1 LATKGTNNSKRKSNN
16 RNSQENTAKK
26 STSKKTNTKSKKV
39 EEIEFEDPFF
49 EDSSKEIIL
58 WTSIVVC
65 ILLCI
70 SNFGIGGVVGNA
82 VSNFL
87 FGVFGVIQFALPF
100 MVAFSAFFIISNYGN
115 KVAVAK
121 VVAGSVL
128 LIFISVFI
136 ELIIHGQDILGP
148 LAAFEYSKEHH
159 TGGGLLGGA
168 IVFGIFDSFGLLGA
182 YLIDIIVMVVCIII
196 IIERFAFDRVQQSS
210 RYHAD
215 RAAAKR
221 RARRERQLLE
231 REASQT
237 RYNSERQAIL
247 NKINEEKA
255 NEIEQAMQTEGMR
268 RDRKRSGITSNT
280 TLVPDYS
287 EQLSGN
293 DGINE
298 IRFNMS
304 DGPDDMEVTTTSRHK
319 LRSGERKSKS
329 IHSFQEI
336 PEPVNEPKAST
347 PLEKADSNEQ
357 SNNSNDFDE
366 PLFNI
371 TTPIINTPKTNE
383 SSTTSDTINTS
394 YVPEPEP
401 IAQETVT
408 HRKPKPSA
416 SSAEEIEDSS
426 KTLRETIEKD
436 KKKTNKP
443 YRFPPLNLLND
454 TKNNGGDSKEYLNE
468 MANKLQRTLG
478 NFGVQAK
485 VTEVT
490 LGPSVTR
497 YELEIAEGT
506 RVSKVVNLS
515 DDIKLSMAVTDV
527 RIEAPIP
534 GKSAIGIEVPNKV
547 KSMVGFKELVSSKE
561 FKSAKSKI
569 SFCVGKDISGAVIV
583 GNIEKMPHM
592 LIAGATGSGKSVCI
606 NTMIMSILYHA
617 TPDEVKMI
625 MVDPK
630 MVELS
635 VYNGI
640 PHLLLPVITDAKKA
654 AGALHWAVKEMMD
667 RYELFKDAGVR
678 NLAGFNEK
686 VDSDTLPDEI
696 PEEKRVRMSQLV
708 IILDE
713 VADLMMVA
721 AADVEDS
728 IVRLA
733 QLARAAGIHLII
745 ATQKP
750 TVNVI
755 TGLIKANVPSRIAFS
770 VSSSNDSRVILD
782 MNGAEDLLGNGD
794 MLYAPQ
800 NLSKPIR
807 VQGAFVSDEEVS
819 AVVDFLKKNNDSIEY
834 NSEIEK
840 QIQNSE
846 DASGSVSISG
856 EPDNS
861 RDQLFN
867 EAGRLVIENQKGSIG
882 YLQRNFRIGFN
893 RAARIMDQLAEA
905 GVVGPE
911 MGTKPREIRMSISE
925 FEELIKAQ

>member
-1 LATKGTNNSKRKSNN
+1 MATKGKNNSRKKSNT
-16 RNSQENTAKK
+16 RSRTGGSSKRASTRKK
-26 STSKKTNTKSKKV
+26 SSKRVND
-39 EEIEFEDPFF
+39 ELDFEDPFF

-58 WTSIVVC
+58 WSSIALC

-70 SNFGIGGVVGNA
+70 SNFGLGGVAGNA
-82 VSNFL
+82 VADFL
-87 FGVFGVIQFALPF
+87 FGVFGIIQYVLPF

-115 KVAVAK
+115 KVAIAK
-121 VVAGSVL
+121 VIAGFVL
-128 LIFISVFI
+128 LMFISAFV
-136 ELIIHGQDILGP
+136 ELIINGQNILLP
-148 LAAFEYSKEHH
+148 LDAFSFAKEKHL
-159 TGGGLLGGA
+159 GGGLVGGG
-168 IVFGIFDSFGLLGA
+168 IVFGINDSFGLFGA
-182 YLIDIIVMVVCIII
+182 YLIVLIAMIVCTII

-215 RAAAKR
+215 RAAEKR
-221 RARRERQLLE
+221 RIRRERQLME
-231 REASQT
+231 REANQT
-237 RYNSERQAIL
+237 RFNSDRQAIRD
-247 NKINEEKA
+247 KIEKDKELELQQRKQ
-255 NEIEQAMQTEGMR
+255 NDGNR
-268 RDRKRSGITSNT
+268 RDRRFSGVTSDT
-280 TLVPDYS
+280 TIMPDFTES
-287 EQLSGN
+287 ASSA

-298 IRFNMS
+298 IRFNMA
-304 DGPDDMEVTTTSRHK
+304 DGEEEMEITKTSRHR
-319 LRSGERKSKS
+319 LRAGDKRSKS
-329 IHSFQEI
+329 AHAFKEI
-336 PEPVNEPKAST
+336 
-347 PLEKADSNEQ
+347 EQ
-357 SNNSNDFDE
+357 
-366 PLFNI
+366 
-371 TTPIINTPKTNE
+371 
-383 SSTTSDTINTS
+383 
-394 YVPEPEP
+394 
-401 IAQETVT
+401 
-408 HRKPKPSA
+408 
-416 SSAEEIEDSS
+416 SAEEIAVAQPVISEPEPVIPKKSTISFKGAALMEAEQEAASIRQEQEAAPVRHGKASVASADEIENSS
-426 KTLRETIEKD
+426 ESLKASIDAD
-436 KKKTNKP
+436 KKKPKKP
-443 YRFPPLNLLND
+443 YKYPPLTLLKD
-454 TKNNGGDSKEYLNE
+454 AKKNGGDSKEYLTE
-468 MANKLQRTLG
+468 MANKLETALSS
-478 NFGVQAK
+478 FGVQAK

-497 YELEIAEGT
+497 YELEIAVGT
-506 RVSKVVNLS
+506 RVSKVVNLA
-515 DDIKLSMAVTDV
+515 DDIKLSLAVTDV

-569 SFCVGKDISGAVIV
+569 SFCVGKDISGSVIV
-583 GNIEKMPHM
+583 GNIEKMPHL

-606 NTMIMSILYHA
+606 NTIIMSILYHA
-617 TPDEVKMI
+617 NPDEVKMI

-654 AGALHWAVKEMMD
+654 AGALHWAVKEMTD
-667 RYELFKDAGVR
+667 RYELLAMAGVR
-678 NLAGFNEK
+678 NIEGFNEK
-686 VDSDTLPDEI
+686 VASNALPEEV

-770 VSSSNDSRVILD
+770 VSSGNDSRVILD

-807 VQGAFVSDEEVS
+807 IQGAFVSDDEVS
-819 AVVDFLKKNNDSIEY
+819 AVVDFLKNNNDPAED
-834 NSEIEK
+834 NSEIEA
-840 QIQNSE
+840 QIQSSE
-846 DASGSVSISG
+846 TSSGAVSISG

-861 RDQLFN
+861 RDPLFA

-911 MGTKPREIRMSISE
+911 MGTKPREIRMAISE
-925 FEELIKAQ
+925 FEELINA

>member
-1 LATKGTNNSKRKSNN
+1 MATKRANNSKKNSNSRSKN
-16 RNSQENTAKK
+16 NSAKK
-26 STSKKTNTKSKKV
+26 STSKRSTRKNTV
-39 EEIEFEDPFF
+39 EEIEFDDPFF
-49 EDSSKEIIL
+49 EDSTREIVL
-58 WTSIVVC
+58 WGSIIMC

-70 SNFGIGGVVGNA
+70 SNFGLGGMVGNA

-87 FGVFGVIQFALPF
+87 FGVFGIIQFVLPF

-121 VVAGSVL
+121 VIAGSVL
-128 LIFISVFI
+128 LIFITVFV

-148 LAAFEYSKEHH
+148 IAAFLSSRETH
-159 TGGGLLGGA
+159 TGGGLIGGA

-182 YLIDIIVMVVCIII
+182 YLIDIIVMIVCVII
-196 IIERFAFDRVQQSS
+196 IIERFAFDKVQQSS

-215 RAAAKR
+215 RAAARR
-221 RARRERQLLE
+221 RARRERQMLE
-231 REASQT
+231 REANQV
-237 RYNSERQAIL
+237 RYNSGRQAIR
-247 NKINEEKA
+247 NKINEERA
-255 NEIEQAMQTEGMR
+255 MELEQMNQTDGNR
-268 RDRKRSGITSNT
+268 RDRKYTGVTSNT

-287 EQLSGN
+287 DITSTE
-293 DGINE
+293 DVNE
-298 IRFNMS
+298 IRFNLAT
-304 DGPDDMEVTTTSRHK
+304 GEPDVEVTNTSRHRLK
-319 LRSGERKSKS
+319 SGNKKSRSL
-329 IHSFQEI
+329 HSFGKAEEPSMEMPPVVEEPVVKAPVVSAPI
-336 PEPVNEPKAST
+336 VNAPVNEPVSMKI
-347 PLEKADSNEQ
+347 
-357 SNNSNDFDE
+357 NS
-366 PLFNI
+366 PV
-371 TTPIINTPKTNE
+371 INTPAPVVE
-383 SSTTSDTINTS
+383 
-394 YVPEPEP
+394 EPTPVVEEVKEP
-401 IAQETVT
+401 VRN
-408 HRKPKPSA
+408 RKASA
-416 SSAEEIEDSS
+416 SSQEEIEKSS
-426 KTLRETIEKD
+426 ESLRKSIEED
-436 KKKTNKP
+436 NKKVKKA
-443 YRFPPLNLLND
+443 YKYPPLTLLKD
-454 TKNNGGDSKEYLNE
+454 GPKNGGDSKEYLQE
-468 MANKLQRTLG
+468 MAGKLQRTLS
-478 NFGVQAK
+478 NFGVSAN

-506 RVSKVVNLS
+506 RVSKVLS
-515 DDIKLSMAVTDV
+515 LTDDIKLSMAVTDV

-547 KSMVGFKELVSSKE
+547 KSMVAFKDLVASKE
-561 FKSAKSKI
+561 FKTAKSKI
-569 SFCVGKDISGAVIV
+569 SFCVGKDISGSVIV
-583 GNIEKMPHM
+583 GNIEKMPHL

-617 TPDEVKMI
+617 SPEEVKLI

-667 RYELFKDAGVR
+667 RYELFAQAGVR
-678 NLAGFNEK
+678 NLEGFNEK
-686 VDSDTLPDEI
+686 ANSEALPESI
-696 PEEKRVRMSQLV
+696 PEDKRVKMSQLV

-721 AADVEDS
+721 AADVEES

-770 VSSSNDSRVILD
+770 VSSGNDSRVILD

-819 AVVDFLKKNNDSIEY
+819 AVVDFLKDNNDSAEY
-834 NSEIEK
+834 NSDIEE
-840 QIQNSE
+840 QIQNS
-846 DASGSVSISG
+846 DSGSNSVSISG

-925 FEELIKAQ
+925 FEELINAQ

>member
-1 LATKGTNNSKRKSNN
+1 MARKGTNNSKRKSN
-16 RNSQENTAKK
+16 
-26 STSKKTNTKSKKV
+26 TKSRSNSKSSSSKAKSNKKV
-39 EEIEFEDPFF
+39 EEEFDDPFF
-49 EDSSKEIIL
+49 EDSSREIVLWGSIL
-58 WTSIVVC
+58 LC

-70 SNFGIGGVVGNA
+70 SNFGFGGVAGNA
-82 VSNFL
+82 VADFL
-87 FGVFGVIQFALPF
+87 FGVFGIIQYALPF
-100 MVAFSAFFIISNYGN
+100 MVAFSAFFVISNYGN

-121 VVAGSVL
+121 VVAGFIL
-128 LIFISVFI
+128 LIFISVFV
-136 ELIIHGQDILGP
+136 ELIIHGEAILGP
-148 LAAFEYSKEHH
+148 IQAFAYSKGQH
-159 TGGGLLGGA
+159 TGGGLVGGA
-168 IVFGIFDSFGLLGA
+168 IVYGIFDSFGLLGA
-182 YLIDIIVMVVCIII
+182 YLIDLIVIIVSIII
-196 IIERFAFDRVQQSS
+196 IIERFAFDKVRRSS
-210 RYHAD
+210 QYHAD
-215 RAAAKR
+215 RAAAR
-221 RARRERQLLE
+221 RRSRRERMLLE
-231 REASQT
+231 REANQT
-237 RYNSERQAIL
+237 RFNSDRQAIID
-247 NKINEEKA
+247 KIQEEREFELEQMRQNE
-255 NEIEQAMQTEGMR
+255 GPR
-268 RDRKRSGITSNT
+268 RDRKHTGVTSNT
-280 TLVPDYS
+280 TLMPEYVEPATDS
-287 EQLSGN
+287 
-293 DGINE
+293 DDVNE
-298 IRFNMS
+298 IKFNMS
-304 DGPDDMEVTTTSRHK
+304 GEEDVEITKTSRHK
-319 LRSGERKSKS
+319 LRSGKNSKS
-329 IHSFQEI
+329 
-336 PEPVNEPKAST
+336 T
-347 PLEKADSNEQ
+347 LEFEDDNVLNRPANFAPDA
-357 SNNSNDFDE
+357 
-366 PLFNI
+366 
-371 TTPIINTPKTNE
+371 PIIHTSNPSVGSANELMEQEQAASAAAETTARRKKT
-383 SSTTSDTINTS
+383 SMS
-394 YVPEPEP
+394 
-401 IAQETVT
+401 
-408 HRKPKPSA
+408 SA
-416 SSAEEIEDSS
+416 SEIEGSAESLRASIDS
-426 KTLRETIEKD
+426 D
-436 KKKTNKP
+436 KKKPKRP
-443 YRFPPLNLLND
+443 YRFPPLNLLKD
-454 TKNNGGDSKEYLNE
+454 ARKSAGDSKGYLSE

-506 RVSKVVNLS
+506 RVSKVLNLS
-515 DDIKLSMAVTDV
+515 DDIKLNMAVTDV

-534 GKSAIGIEVPNKV
+534 GKSAIGIEVPNKE
-547 KSMVGFKELVSSKE
+547 KSMVGFRELVSSKE
-561 FKSAKSKI
+561 FKHSKSKI
-569 SFCVGKDISGAVIV
+569 AFCVGKDISGSVIV
-583 GNIEKMPHM
+583 GNIEKMPHL

-606 NTMIMSILYHA
+606 NTIIMSILYHA
-617 TPDEVKMI
+617 SPEDVKMI

-654 AGALHWAVKEMMD
+654 AGALHWAVKEMTD
-667 RYELFKDAGVR
+667 RYELLAAAGVR
-678 NLAGFNEK
+678 NIEGFNEK
-686 VDSDTLPDEI
+686 VASNSLPDEV

-807 VQGAFVSDEEVS
+807 VQGAFVSDDEVS
-819 AVVDFLKKNNDSIEY
+819 TVVEFLKNNNDGADY
-834 NSEIEK
+834 NSEIEE

-846 DASGSVSISG
+846 AMSSAVSISG

-861 RDQLFN
+861 RDQLFV

-925 FEELIKAQ
+925 FEELIKA

>member
-1 LATKGTNNSKRKSNN
+1 MAQKGTNNSKRKSN
-16 RNSQENTAKK
+16 SKK
-26 STSKKTNTKSKKV
+26 SQNTTRNTTKRKNTRVKA
-39 EEIEFEDPFF
+39 EELEFEDPFF

-58 WTSIVVC
+58 WGSLVLC

-70 SNFGIGGVVGNA
+70 SNFGIGGMVGNA

-87 FGVFGVIQFALPF
+87 FGVFGVIQFVLPF

-121 VVAGSVL
+121 VVAGTVL
-128 LIFISVFI
+128 LIFISVFV
-136 ELIIHGQDILGP
+136 ELIFNGQSILNP
-148 LAAFEYSKEHH
+148 LEAFYFAKEHH
-159 TGGGLLGGA
+159 YGGGLIGGA
-168 IVFGIFDSFGLLGA
+168 IVFAVFDSFGLLGA
-182 YLIDIIVMVVCIII
+182 YLIDIIIMIVCVIII
-196 IIERFAFDRVQQSS
+196 LERFAFDKVQQSS

-231 REASQT
+231 REANQT
-237 RYNSERQAIL
+237 RFNDNRQAII
-247 NKINEEKA
+247 NKINDDIA
-255 NEIEQAMQTEGMR
+255 LEQQQMNQTEGNR
-268 RDRKRSGITSNT
+268 RDRKHTGITSNT
-280 TLVPDYS
+280 TLMPDYS
-287 EQLSGN
+287 DITAGG
-293 DGINE
+293 DVNE
-298 IRFNMS
+298 IKFNLAEGES
-304 DGPDDMEVTTTSRHK
+304 DVEVTKTNRHK
-319 LRSGERKSKS
+319 LKAFDRKSRS
-329 IHSFQEI
+329 THSFKNLDSDVDNSENIAAMSQQA
-336 PEPVNEPKAST
+336 VAT
-347 PLEKADSNEQ
+347 P
-357 SNNSNDFDE
+357 
-366 PLFNI
+366 NI
-371 TTPIINTPKTNE
+371 A
-383 SSTTSDTINTS
+383 
-394 YVPEPEP
+394 EPEP
-401 IAQETVT
+401 IVYQAPVINTPPEPPVQEPVKEPVEETVVNEAPV
-408 HRKPKPSA
+408 RRAKA
-416 SSAEEIEDSS
+416 SSSTKEEIENSS
-426 KTLRETIEKD
+426 ESLRASIEAD

-443 YRFPPLNLLND
+443 YKYPPLTLLND
-454 TKNNGGDSKEYLNE
+454 AKKGSGDSKEYLQE
-468 MANKLQRTLG
+468 MAGKLQRTLG
-478 NFGVQAK
+478 NFGVQAN

-515 DDIKLSMAVTDV
+515 DDIKLNMAVTDV

-547 KSMVGFKELVSSKE
+547 KSMVGFKELVASKE
-561 FKSAKSKI
+561 FKNAKSKI
-569 SFCVGKDISGAVIV
+569 SFCVGKDISGSVIV
-583 GNIEKMPHM
+583 GNIEKMPHL

-606 NTMIMSILYHA
+606 NTIIMSILYHA
-617 TPDEVKMI
+617 KPDEVKMI

-654 AGALHWAVKEMMD
+654 AGALHWAVKEMTD
-667 RYELFKDAGVR
+667 RYELLAAAGVR
-678 NLAGFNEK
+678 NIEGFNEK
-686 VDSDTLPDEI
+686 VESDALPDSI
-696 PEEKRVRMSQLV
+696 SEEKRVRMSQLV

-770 VSSSNDSRVILD
+770 VSSGNDSRVILD

-819 AVVDFLKKNNDSIEY
+819 AVVDFLKNNNDSAEY
-834 NSEIEK
+834 NSDIET

-846 DASGSVSISG
+846 AGSGSVSISG

-925 FEELIKAQ
+925 FEELINAQ

>member
-1 LATKGTNNSKRKSNN
+1 MAQKGTNNSKRKSN
-16 RNSQENTAKK
+16 SKK
-26 STSKKTNTKSKKV
+26 SQNTTRNTTKRKNTRVKA
-39 EEIEFEDPFF
+39 EELEFEDPFF

-58 WTSIVVC
+58 WGSLVLC

-70 SNFGIGGVVGNA
+70 SNFGIGGMVGNA

-87 FGVFGVIQFALPF
+87 FGVFGVIQFVLPF

-121 VVAGSVL
+121 VVAGTVL
-128 LIFISVFI
+128 LIFISVFV
-136 ELIIHGQDILGP
+136 ELIFNGQSILNP
-148 LAAFEYSKEHH
+148 LEAFYFAKEHH
-159 TGGGLLGGA
+159 YGGGLIGGA
-168 IVFGIFDSFGLLGA
+168 IVFAVFDSFGLLGA
-182 YLIDIIVMVVCIII
+182 YLIDIIIMIVCVIII
-196 IIERFAFDRVQQSS
+196 LERFAFDKVQQSS

-231 REASQT
+231 REANQT
-237 RYNSERQAIL
+237 RFNDNRQAII
-247 NKINEEKA
+247 NKINDDIA
-255 NEIEQAMQTEGMR
+255 LEQQQMNQTEGNR
-268 RDRKRSGITSNT
+268 RDRKHTGITSNT
-280 TLVPDYS
+280 TLMPDYS
-287 EQLSGN
+287 DITAGG
-293 DGINE
+293 DVNE
-298 IRFNMS
+298 IKFNLAEGES
-304 DGPDDMEVTTTSRHK
+304 DVEVTKTKRHK
-319 LRSGERKSKS
+319 LKAFDRKSRS
-329 IHSFQEI
+329 THSFKNLDSDI
-336 PEPVNEPKAST
+336 DNNE
-347 PLEKADSNEQ
+347 
-357 SNNSNDFDE
+357 
-366 PLFNI
+366 NI
-371 TTPIINTPKTNE
+371 AAVSQQAVATPIIA
-383 SSTTSDTINTS
+383 
-394 YVPEPEP
+394 EPEP
-401 IAQETVT
+401 IVYQAPVINTPPEPPVQEPVKEPVEEAVVNEAPV
-408 HRKPKPSA
+408 RRAKA
-416 SSAEEIEDSS
+416 SSSTKEEIENSS
-426 KTLRETIEKD
+426 ESLRASIEAD

-443 YRFPPLNLLND
+443 YKYPPLTLLND
-454 TKNNGGDSKEYLNE
+454 AKKGSGDSKEYLQE
-468 MANKLQRTLG
+468 MAGKLQRTLG
-478 NFGVQAK
+478 NFGVQAN

-515 DDIKLSMAVTDV
+515 DDIKLNMAVTDV

-547 KSMVGFKELVSSKE
+547 KSMVGFKELVASKE
-561 FKSAKSKI
+561 FKNAKSKI
-569 SFCVGKDISGAVIV
+569 SFCVGKDISGSVIV
-583 GNIEKMPHM
+583 GNIEKMPHL

-606 NTMIMSILYHA
+606 NTIIMSILYHA
-617 TPDEVKMI
+617 KPDEVKMI

-654 AGALHWAVKEMMD
+654 AGALHWAVKEMTD
-667 RYELFKDAGVR
+667 RYELLAAAGVR
-678 NLAGFNEK
+678 NIEGFNEK
-686 VDSDTLPDEI
+686 VESDALPDSI

-770 VSSSNDSRVILD
+770 VSSGNDSRVILD

-819 AVVDFLKKNNDSIEY
+819 AVVDFLKNNNDSAEY
-834 NSEIEK
+834 NSDIET

-846 DASGSVSISG
+846 AGSGSVSISG

-925 FEELIKAQ
+925 FEELINAQ

>member
-1 LATKGTNNSKRKSNN
+1 MAQKGTNNSRRKSNI
-16 RNSQENTAKK
+16 KK
-26 STSKKTNTKSKKV
+26 SQNTTKKTTNRKNTRSKASEV
-39 EEIEFEDPFF
+39 EFEDPFF

-58 WTSIVVC
+58 WGSIILC

-70 SNFGIGGVVGNA
+70 SNFGLGGMVGNA

-87 FGVFGVIQFALPF
+87 FGVFGIIQFVLPF

-121 VVAGSVL
+121 VVAGTVL
-128 LIFISVFI
+128 LIFVSVFV
-136 ELIIHGQDILGP
+136 ELIFNGQNILTP
-148 LAAFEYSKEHH
+148 IEAFGFAKEHH
-159 TGGGLLGGA
+159 YGGGLIGGT
-168 IVFGIFDSFGLLGA
+168 IVFGVFDSFGLLGA
-182 YLIDIIVMVVCIII
+182 YLIDVIIMIVCVIII
-196 IIERFAFDRVQQSS
+196 MERFAFDKVQQSS

-231 REASQT
+231 REANQV
-237 RYNSERQAIL
+237 RFNDNRQAIID
-247 NKINEEKA
+247 KINEDREL
-255 NEIEQAMQTEGMR
+255 EQQQKSKRGGIR
-268 RDRKRSGITSNT
+268 RARKHSGITSDT
-280 TLVPDYS
+280 TLMPDYS
-287 EQLSGN
+287 EVTASG
-293 DGINE
+293 DVNE
-298 IRFNMS
+298 IKFNMADGES
-304 DGPDDMEVTTTSRHK
+304 DVEVTSTSRHR
-319 LRSGERKSKS
+319 LLSGENKSRS
-329 IHSFQEI
+329 IHSFKNISDEADTATVVAPQAQPTVSPKI
-336 PEPVNEPKAST
+336 PVTPASPVINTAP
-347 PLEKADSNEQ
+347 
-357 SNNSNDFDE
+357 
-366 PLFNI
+366 
-371 TTPIINTPKTNE
+371 PIINTPEPPKKSVVADIPE
-383 SSTTSDTINTS
+383 EEPAPVMEQQTT
-394 YVPEPEP
+394 
-401 IAQETVT
+401 
-408 HRKPKPSA
+408 RRPKPSA
-416 SSAEEIEDSS
+416 STKDEIENTSES
-426 KTLRETIEKD
+426 LRAQVESD
-436 KKKTNKP
+436 KKKANKP
-443 YRFPPLNLLND
+443 YKYPPLTLLND
-454 TKNNGGDSKEYLNE
+454 TKKNGGDSKEYLQE
-468 MANKLQRTLG
+468 MAGKLQRTLG
-478 NFGVQAK
+478 NFGVQAN

-515 DDIKLSMAVTDV
+515 DDIKLNMAVTDV

-547 KSMVGFKELVSSKE
+547 KSMVGFKELVASKE

-569 SFCVGKDISGAVIV
+569 SFCVGKDISGSVIV
-583 GNIEKMPHM
+583 GNIEKMPHL

-617 TPDEVKMI
+617 SPDEVKMI

-678 NLAGFNEK
+678 NLQGFNEK
-686 VDSDTLPDEI
+686 VESDALPDSI
-696 PEEKRVRMSQLV
+696 PEIKRVKMPQLV

-819 AVVDFLKKNNDSIEY
+819 AVVDFLKNNNEDAEY
-834 NSEIEK
+834 NSEIEN

-846 DASGSVSISG
+846 AGNGSVSISG

>member
-1 LATKGTNNSKRKSNN
+1 MLRGYILARKGTNNSKRKSNSSKS
-16 RNSQENTAKK
+16 RSNSKGSSTKAK
-26 STSKKTNTKSKKV
+26 NSKKV
-39 EEIEFEDPFF
+39 EQEEFYDPFF
-49 EDSSKEIIL
+49 EDSSKEIVLWGSIL
-58 WTSIVVC
+58 VC

-70 SNFGIGGVVGNA
+70 SNFGFGGVAGNA
-82 VSNFL
+82 VSDFL
-87 FGVFGVIQFALPF
+87 FGVFGIIQFALPF
-100 MVAFSAFFIISNYGN
+100 MVAFSAFFVISNYGN

-121 VVAGSVL
+121 VIAGFVL
-128 LIFISVFI
+128 LIFISVFV
-136 ELIIHGQDILGP
+136 ELIIHGQDVQGP
-148 LAAFEYSKEHH
+148 LQAFTYSKENHN
-159 TGGGLLGGA
+159 GGGLVGGA

-182 YLIDIIVMVVCIII
+182 YLIDLIVIIVSIII
-196 IIERFAFDRVQQSS
+196 IIERFAFDRVQRSTQ
-210 RYHAD
+210 YHAD

-221 RARRERQLLE
+221 RSRRERMLME
-231 REASQT
+231 REANQS
-237 RYNSERQAIL
+237 RYNSERQAIMD
-247 NKINEEKA
+247 KIQEERA
-255 NEIEQAMQTEGMR
+255 LELEQMRQNQGPR
-268 RDRKRSGITSNT
+268 RDRKYTGVTSNT
-280 TLVPDYS
+280 TLTGDFAEPTM
-287 EQLSGN
+287 EK
-293 DGINE
+293 DGVNE
-298 IRFNMS
+298 IKFNMAAGEE
-304 DGPDDMEVTTTSRHK
+304 DVEITNTSRHK
-319 LRSGERKSKS
+319 LKSGDKKSRSTHTFKQTKNDN
-329 IHSFQEI
+329 
-336 PEPVNEPKAST
+336 PVLNEPVNFGAS
-347 PLEKADSNEQ
+347 
-357 SNNSNDFDE
+357 
-366 PLFNI
+366 
-371 TTPIINTPKTNE
+371 TPIINTPQP
-383 SSTTSDTINTS
+383 SVSTSEGVGDVSMNAS
-394 YVPEPEP
+394 ELM
-401 IAQETVT
+401 AQEQAQSQPQETT
-408 HRKPKPSA
+408 RRARASA
-416 SSAEEIEDSS
+416 SSQSEIESNSESLRASINADS
-426 KTLRETIEKD
+426 
-436 KKKTNKP
+436 KKPKKP
-443 YRFPPLNLLND
+443 YRFPPLNLLKD
-454 TKNNGGDSKEYLNE
+454 AKKGGGDSKEYLAE
-468 MANKLQRTLG
+468 MANKLQRSLS
-478 NFGVQAK
+478 NFGVQAN

-534 GKSAIGIEVPNKV
+534 GKSAIGIEVPNKE

-561 FKSAKSKI
+561 FKNSKSKI
-569 SFCVGKDISGAVIV
+569 SFCVGKDISGKVIV
-583 GNIEKMPHM
+583 GNIEKMPHL

-606 NTMIMSILYHA
+606 NTIIMSILYHA
-617 TPDEVKMI
+617 SPEEVKMI

-654 AGALHWAVKEMMD
+654 AGALHWAVKEMTD
-667 RYELFKDAGVR
+667 RYELLAAAGVR
-678 NLAGFNEK
+678 NIEGFNEK
-686 VDSDTLPDEI
+686 AVSNALPEAV
-696 PEEKRVRMSQLV
+696 PEEKRVKMPQLV

-800 NLSKPIR
+800 NLSKPVRI
-807 VQGAFVSDEEVS
+807 QGAFVSDDEVS
-819 AVVDFLKKNNDSIEY
+819 AVVDFLKNNNDGADY
-834 NSEIEK
+834 NSEIEE

-846 DASGSVSISG
+846 SMGTAVSISG

-861 RDQLFN
+861 RDQLFA

-911 MGTKPREIRMSISE
+911 MGTKPREVRMSISE
-925 FEELIKAQ
+925 FEELIKA

>member
-1 LATKGTNNSKRKSNN
+1 M
-16 RNSQENTAKK
+16 E
-26 STSKKTNTKSKKV
+26 V
-39 EEIEFEDPFF
+39 EFEDPFF
-49 EDSSKEIIL
+49 EDSTKEIVL
-58 WTSIVVC
+58 WGSLVLC

-70 SNFGIGGVVGNA
+70 SNFGFGGVVGNA
-82 VSNFL
+82 IADFL
-87 FGVFGVIQFALPF
+87 FGVFGIIQFILPF

-115 KVAVAK
+115 KVAIAK
-121 VVAGSVL
+121 VVAGSIL
-128 LIFISVFI
+128 LIFISVFV
-136 ELIIHGQDILGP
+136 ELILHGQDVLGP
-148 LAAFEYSKEHH
+148 LATFESSKESH
-159 TGGGLLGGA
+159 TGGGLIGGS
-168 IVFGIFDSFGLLGA
+168 IVFAIYDSFGLFGA
-182 YLIDIIVMVVCIII
+182 YLIDVIVMIVSVII

-231 REASQT
+231 REANQT
-237 RYNSERQAIL
+237 RFNSDRQAIID
-247 NKINEEKA
+247 KINEEKA
-255 NEIEQAMQTEGMR
+255 LEMAQMAQKDGSRSE
-268 RDRKRSGITSNT
+268 RKHTGITSNT
-280 TLVPDYS
+280 TLIPDYAETLNS
-287 EQLSGN
+287 N
-293 DGINE
+293 DGVNE
-298 IRFNMS
+298 IRFNMAE
-304 DGPDDMEVTTTSRHK
+304 GENEIEVTNTSRHR
-319 LRSGERKSKS
+319 LRSGEKKSKS
-329 IHSFQEI
+329 THAFKNKAPVEEPIIDTKPEYNEVQRDI
-336 PEPVNEPKAST
+336 TINTPTTPVIKTPEPVISTPSPAEQSSAVSDLMEQTAAENPQPSETIRKAKASV
-347 PLEKADSNEQ
+347 
-357 SNNSNDFDE
+357 
-366 PLFNI
+366 
-371 TTPIINTPKTNE
+371 
-383 SSTTSDTINTS
+383 SS
-394 YVPEPEP
+394 
-401 IAQETVT
+401 
-408 HRKPKPSA
+408 K
-416 SSAEEIEDSS
+416 EEIENSSDS
-426 KTLRETIEKD
+426 LRASIESD
-436 KKKTNKP
+436 KKKPKKP
-443 YRFPPLNLLND
+443 YKFPPLNLLKD
-454 TKNNGGDSKEYLNE
+454 AKKGGGDSKEYLQE
-468 MANKLQRTLG
+468 MAGKLQRTLG
-478 NFGVQAK
+478 NFGVQAN

-515 DDIKLSMAVTDV
+515 DDIKLNMAVTDV

-534 GKSAIGIEVPNKV
+534 GKSAIGIEVPNKE
-547 KSMVGFKELVSSKE
+547 KSMVAFKELVASKE
-561 FKSAKSKI
+561 FKNAKSKI
-569 SFCVGKDISGAVIV
+569 SFCVGKDISGSVIV
-583 GNIEKMPHM
+583 GNIEKMPHL

-617 TPDEVKMI
+617 NPDEVKMI

-654 AGALHWAVKEMMD
+654 AGALHWAVKEMTD
-667 RYELFKDAGVR
+667 RYELLAAAGVR
-678 NLAGFNEK
+678 NIEGFNEK
-686 VDSDTLPDEI
+686 VDSDSLPEEI

-770 VSSSNDSRVILD
+770 VSSGTDSRVILD

-807 VQGAFVSDEEVS
+807 VQGAFVSDDEVA
-819 AVVDFLKKNNDSIEY
+819 AVVDFLKNNNEASDY
-834 NSEIEK
+834 NSDIET

-846 DASGSVSISG
+846 TGSGSVSISG

-867 EAGRLVIENQKGSIG
+867 DAGRLVIENQKGSIG

-925 FEELIKAQ
+925 FEELINAN